1 MLGCQF
7 IVVLAFRRKF
17 SPRLNY
23 LLQSDLRPAIAGV
36 PVNPP
41 VVGIEAEAV
50 GTCVRQRKVE
60 RLNRVITLHH
70 PESVGFGLKADRNR
84 LVISMSADGHIG
96 FTEGGAVDALEGI
109 GNLFGGRVVR

>member
-23 LLQSDLRPAIAGV
+23 FLRSDLRPAIAGV

-70 PESVGFGLKADRNR
+70 PESVRFGLKTDRNR

-109 GNLFGGRVVR
+109 GKLFGERVVR